1 MTWKLLA
8 TICDEKSADC
18 EGEWGEWGEKGEEG
32 ERGYGRSARLGN
44 QPLEPAA
51 HLQLNLD

>member
-51 HLQLNLD
+51 HLRLNLA